1 MPCRPTAQRPREAER
16 SASARVAC
24 ASASGFDLDDG
35 VEQRVEAG
43 DLVQVEPDERRRG
56 EAAVLEGQMDG
67 VHGGLLE
74 LELLAAGAAAS
85 SGRQGHAQDGGDD
98 LETQV
103 NHC

>member
-56 EAAVLEGQMDG
+56 EAAVLEALVDV
-67 VHGGLLE
+67 VHGDLLELE
-74 LELLAAGAAAS
+74 LELLAG
-85 SGRQGHAQDGGDD
+85 SGRQGHAHDGGED
-98 LETQV
+98 LEA
-103 NHC
+103 